1 MADNEKIEIN
11 LRVLQ
16 RVVTLKIQPELEPYF
31 RNAAAFVN
39 QRLNF
44 YMKNNKDVVM
54 DFLDFLII
62 VAIEGI
68 VENQKNQDK
77 YNLLQ
82 QDLDK
87 RLEDLSNRLTL
98 N

>member
-11 LRVLQ
+11 LTVLR
-16 RVVTLKIQPELEPYF
+16 RVVTLKVQPELEPYF
-31 RNAAAFVN
+31 RKANALVN
-39 QRLNF
+39 QRLSF
-44 YMKNNKDVVM
+44 YINNNKDAMM

-62 VAIEGI
+62 IAIEGI

-77 YNLLQ
+77 YLLLQ
-82 QDLDK
+82 EDLDK
-87 RLEDLSNRLTL
+87 RLEELSNRLSL

>member
-31 RNAAAFVN
+31 RKAAAFVN

-82 QDLDK
+82 KDLDK

>member
-1 MADNEKIEIN
+1 MADSEKIEIN

-16 RVVTLKIQPELEPYF
+16 RVVTLKVQPELEPYF
-31 RNAAAFVN
+31 RNAATFVN

-44 YMKNNKDVVM
+44 YMKKNEEGDM
-54 DFLDFLII
+54 DILDFLII
-62 VAIEGI
+62 VAIEGV

-77 YNLLQ
+77 YLLLQ

>member
-1 MADNEKIEIN
+1 MADTEKIEIN

-31 RNAAAFVN
+31 RNAATFVN

-44 YMKNNKDVVM
+44 YMKKNEEGEM

-62 VAIEGI
+62 VAIEGV

-77 YNLLQ
+77 YLLLQ

>member
-1 MADNEKIEIN
+1 MADSEKIEIN

-16 RVVTLKIQPELEPYF
+16 RVVTLKVQPELEPYF
-31 RNAAAFVN
+31 RNAATFVN

-44 YMKNNKDVVM
+44 YMKKNEEGDM

-62 VAIEGI
+62 VAIEGV

-77 YNLLQ
+77 YLLLQ

>member
-1 MADNEKIEIN
+1 MADGEKIEIN

-31 RNAAAFVN
+31 RKAALFVN

-44 YMKNNKDVVM
+44 YMKKNEEGDM

-62 VAIEGI
+62 VAIEGV

-77 YNLLQ
+77 YHLLQ

-87 RLEDLSNRLTL
+87 RLEDLSKRLTL

>member
-1 MADNEKIEIN
+1 MADSEKIEIN

-31 RNAAAFVN
+31 RNAATFVN

-44 YMKNNKDVVM
+44 YMKKNGEGDM

-62 VAIEGI
+62 VAIEGV

-77 YNLLQ
+77 YLLLQ

>member
-1 MADNEKIEIN
+1 MRLPLLTKALIFIWKKNEEG
-11 LRVLQ
+11 
-16 RVVTLKIQPELEPYF
+16 
-31 RNAAAFVN
+31 
-39 QRLNF
+39 
-44 YMKNNKDVVM
+44 DM

-62 VAIEGI
+62 VAIEGV

-77 YNLLQ
+77 YLLLQ

>member
-11 LRVLQ
+11 LTVLR
-16 RVVTLKIQPELEPYF
+16 RVVTLKVQPELEPYF
-31 RNAAAFVN
+31 RKANDLVN
-39 QRLNF
+39 QRLSF
-44 YMKNNKDVVM
+44 YINNNKDAMM

-62 VAIEGI
+62 IAIEGI

-77 YNLLQ
+77 YLLLQ
-82 QDLDK
+82 EDLDK
-87 RLEDLSNRLTL
+87 RLEELSNRLSL

>member
-1 MADNEKIEIN
+1 MADSEKIEIN

-31 RNAAAFVN
+31 RNAATFVN

-44 YMKNNKDVVM
+44 YMKKNEEGDM

-62 VAIEGI
+62 VAIEGV

-77 YNLLQ
+77 YLLLQ

>member
-1 MADNEKIEIN
+1 MADSEKIEIN

-31 RNAAAFVN
+31 RNAATFVN

-44 YMKNNKDVVM
+44 YMKKNEEGDM

-62 VAIEGI
+62 VAIEGV
-68 VENQKNQDK
+68 VENQKSQDK
-77 YNLLQ
+77 YLLLQ
-82 QDLDK
+82 EDLDK

>member
-1 MADNEKIEIN
+1 MADSEKIEIN

-31 RNAAAFVN
+31 RNAGNFVN

-44 YMKNNKDVVM
+44 YMKKNEEGDM

-62 VAIEGI
+62 VAIEGV

-77 YNLLQ
+77 YLLLQ